1 MTQLTPQILA
11 LDFDGVIC
19 DGMLEYFQSTQRAY
33 RHFWPLED
41 LNELEFFAEN
51 FYRLRPLIETGWE
64 MILLLRALVLAV
76 PEAEMHHHWSELI
89 KRLLTQENLE
99 PVLLAKT
106 LDQVRDEWINE
117 DLDGWLN
124 LHRFYPGVIERLK
137 SLLSSST
144 LLYVVTTK
152 EGRFVRKLL
161 ADQGLELDKASIIG
175 KEIKQPKY
183 LTLQQLLEQ
192 HHLSPQELWFVEDL
206 LPTLL
211 LVNQQLNLTGVGL
224 FLADW
229 GYNTEAA
236 RNSLSS
242 SQSSPSSQS
251 SYPKIHLLSL
261 SQFSQDFSQWL

>member
-1 MTQLTPQILA
+1 
-11 LDFDGVIC
+11 
-19 DGMLEYFQSTQRAY
+19 
-33 RHFWPLED
+33 
-41 LNELEFFAEN
+41 
-51 FYRLRPLIETGWE
+51 
-64 MILLLRALVLAV
+64 
-76 PEAEMHHHWSELI
+76 
-89 KRLLTQENLE
+89 
-99 PVLLAKT
+99 
-106 LDQVRDEWINE
+106 
-117 DLDGWLN
+117 
-124 LHRFYPGVIERLK
+124 VIERLK

-152 EGRFVRKLL
+152 EGRFVQKLL
-161 ADQGLELDKASIIG
+161 ADQGLELNRESIIG

-211 LVNQQLNLTGVGL
+211 LVNQQLDLTGVGL

-242 SQSSPSSQS
+242 PSSQS
-251 SYPKIHLLSL
+251 SFPKIHLLSL
-261 SQFSQDFSQWL
+261 SQFSQDFSQWR

>member
-1 MTQLTPQILA
+1 MTQLTPRILA

-152 EGRFVRKLL
+152 ESRFVQKLL
-161 ADQGLELDKASIIG
+161 ADQGLELDRENIIG

-183 LTLQQLLEQ
+183 LTLQQLLDQ
-192 HHLSPQELWFVEDL
+192 HHLSPPELWFVEDL

-229 GYNTEAA
+229 GYNTEAV
-236 RNSLSS
+236 RNSLS

-251 SYPKIHLLSL
+251 SSPKIHLLSL
-261 SQFSQDFSQWL
+261 SQFSQDFSQWR

>member
-19 DGMLEYFQSTQRAY
+19 DGMLEYFQSTKRAY
-33 RHFWPLED
+33 RHFWPLD
-41 LNELEFFAEN
+41 NLDQLEPFAAD

-64 MILLLRALVLAV
+64 MILLLKALVLTV
-76 PEAEMHHHWSELI
+76 PEAEMRNHWPELI
-89 KRLLTQENLE
+89 KKLLVQESLE
-99 PVLLAKT
+99 PILLAKT
-106 LDQVRDEWINE
+106 LDQVRDEWINQ
-117 DLDGWLN
+117 DLDAWLN
-124 LHRFYPGVIERLK
+124 LHRFYPGVIEKLK

-144 LLYVVTTK
+144 LLYIVTTK
-152 EGRFVRKLL
+152 EGRFVQKLL
-161 ADQGLELDKASIIG
+161 ADQGLELDRASIIG

-183 LTLQQLLEQ
+183 QTLQQLLDR
-192 HHLSPQELWFVEDL
+192 HHLSPQKLWFVEDL

-211 LVNQQLNLTGVGL
+211 LVNQQLSLTGVGL

-242 SQSSPSSQS
+242 PSSPSSS
-251 SYPKIHLLSL
+251 PNIHLLSL
-261 SQFSQDFSQWL
+261 SQFSQDFSQWR

>member
-1 MTQLTPQILA
+1 MTQLTPRILA

-33 RHFWPLED
+33 RHFWPLENLD
-41 LNELEFFAEN
+41 QLEPFAED

-76 PEAEMHHHWSELI
+76 PEAEMRNHWSEWI
-89 KRLLTQENLE
+89 KKLLAQENLE

-144 LLYVVTTK
+144 LLYVITTK
-152 EGRFVRKLL
+152 EGRFVQKLL
-161 ADQGLELDKASIIG
+161 ADQGLELDRENIIG

-183 LTLQQLLEQ
+183 LTLQQLLDK
-192 HHLSPQELWFVEDL
+192 HSLSPPELWFVEDL

-211 LVNQQLNLTGVGL
+211 LVNQQLDLTGVGL

-242 SQSSPSSQS
+242 PSSQS
-251 SYPKIHLLSL
+251 SSPKIHLLSL
-261 SQFSQDFSQWL
+261 SQFSQDFSQWR

>member
-1 MTQLTPQILA
+1 MTQLTPRILT

-33 RHFWPLED
+33 RHFWPLENLD
-41 LNELEFFAEN
+41 QLESFAED

-76 PEAEMHHHWSELI
+76 PEAEMLNHWSEWI
-89 KRLLTQENLE
+89 KKLLAKENLE
-99 PVLLAKT
+99 PVLLTKT

-124 LHRFYPGVIERLK
+124 LHRFYPGVIEKLK

-152 EGRFVRKLL
+152 EGRFVQKLL
-161 ADQGLELDKASIIG
+161 ADKGLELDKESIIG

-183 LTLQQLLEQ
+183 QTLQQLLDQ
-192 HHLSPQELWFVEDL
+192 HHLSPPELWFVEDL
-206 LPTLL
+206 LSTLL
-211 LVNQQLNLTGVGL
+211 LVDQQLNLTGVGL

-242 SQSSPSSQS
+242 PSSQS
-251 SYPKIHLLSL
+251 SSPKIHLLSL
-261 SQFSQDFSQWL
+261 SQFSQDFSQWR